1 MSCSGGIKYQVI
13 IEEDGKIIYN
23 KFFSSDSILKVKAN
37 RGSRYV
43 VTIDNESNKILSGK
57 VKINS
62 YVRQIGGKIM
72 DLNPMR
78 YSNGDQFRCYI
89 L

>member
-23 KFFSSDSILKVKAN
+23 EFFSSDSTLKVKAY
-37 RGSRYV
+37 RGSKYI
-43 VTIDNESNKILSGK
+43 VTIINQTNTTLSGK

-62 YVRQIGGKIM
+62 FVR
-72 DLNPMR
+72 
-78 YSNGDQFRCYI
+78 
-89 L
+89 